1 MAEAKG
7 DRIRVREL
15 TSARDPAF
23 DAAYR
28 LLRRTFP
35 AAELLPKRDWQVVMR
50 ESEADL
56 WTDINWHLF
65 VAEWGGKVVGS
76 ASGSYLGNVN
86 VGVIGYIAVDPRERA
101 AGLGPRLRRKLV
113 EAFVE
118 DANDVRGEPL
128 LAVAGEVEEDNP
140 WLRHLAKHLRAI
152 PLDFPYLQPAL
163 GVAPAAVP
171 LVLYWQPISD
181 HRRSLPASEV
191 RRLLYTIWRRM
202 YRVSAPLERPPFRKM
217 MRALRGRRLIG
228 SRELT
233 RLPKRPAK
241 LPAKGK
247 IKPKVRKERSGPG
260 GLE

>member
-1 MAEAKG
+1 MAEA
-7 DRIRVREL
+7 DARSTRLRIREL
-15 TSARDPAF
+15 TSGRDPAF
-23 DAAYR
+23 AAAYR
-28 LLRRTFP
+28 LLKRTFP
-35 AAELLPKRDWQVVMR
+35 AAELLPRKDWEVVMR

-65 VAEWGGKVVGS
+65 VAESGGRVVGS

-86 VGVIGYIAVDPRERA
+86 VGVIGYIAVDAAMRS

-113 EAFVE
+113 DAFE
-118 DANDVRGEPL
+118 TDAHDVLGEPL

-140 WLRHLAKHLRAI
+140 WLRHLVKHLRAI
-152 PLDFPYLQPAL
+152 PLDFPYQQPAL
-163 GVAPAAVP
+163 GIAPAAVP

-202 YRVSAPLERPPFRKM
+202 YRVGAPLERAPFRKM
-217 MRALRGRRLIG
+217 MRSLQGRRLIG
-228 SRELT
+228 SRD
-233 RLPKRPAK
+233 LPK
-241 LPAKGK
+241 LPARARRPKAK
-247 IKPKVRKERSGPG
+247 KKVRLAHSGPG

>member
-7 DRIRVREL
+7 ERIRVREL
-15 TSARDPAF
+15 NSARDPAF
-23 DAAYR
+23 AAAYR

-35 AAELLPKRDWQVVMR
+35 AAELLPRKDWEVVMR

-65 VAEWGGKVVGS
+65 VAESGGRVVGS

-86 VGVIGYIAVDPRERA
+86 VGVIGYIAVDQGLRS

-113 EAFVE
+113 EAFE
-118 DANDVRGEPL
+118 KDAHDVRGEPL

-140 WLRHLAKHLRAI
+140 WLRHLVKHLRAI
-152 PLDFPYLQPAL
+152 PLDFPYQQPAL
-163 GVAPAAVP
+163 GVAPEAVP

-191 RRLLYTIWRRM
+191 RRLLYTVWRRM
-202 YRVSAPLERPPFRKM
+202 YRVGAPLERAPFRRM
-217 MRALRGRRLIG
+217 MRSLQGRRLIG
-228 SRELT
+228 SRD
-233 RLPKRPAK
+233 LPKLPGRPQPPRK
-241 LPAKGK
+241 K
-247 IKPKVRKERSGPG
+247 KVRLAHSGPG